1 MGGCLSLFSSLKDTL
16 RNVLLLKLCYINFND
31 ASLKIGIGYIPL
43 FSTAVG
49 LTVVDE
55 LIYGLWLSQG
65 SWTCCAQESF
75 GWLYFW
81 LMFKSN
87 DLLRFTVLS
96 EALRVIGKWIG
107 TALLLTN
114 QNGFVSKWKWQL
126 WLSGFTDNTCH
137 YKLTKTTK
145 TELKVRLRWWPGNI
159 EEKPRQ
165 RWADAPSSESGDKV
179 PTASWDEEVEEWE
192 VACQPAGKR
201 RWRNEK
207 LPAKLLFS
215 PATQR

>member
-1 MGGCLSLFSSLKDTL
+1 MNWFMVCDLVRAPEHAVLKRVLADFIFDWCSKAMTCWGSLFSA
-16 RNVLLLKLCYINFND
+16 RHWVLLANELALPCCSLIKMALCQNEND
-31 ASLKIGIGYIPL
+31 SYGW
-43 FSTAVG
+43 
-49 LTVVDE
+49 VV
-55 LIYGLWLSQG
+55 I
-65 SWTCCAQESF
+65 
-75 GWLYFW
+75 
-81 LMFKSN
+81 
-87 DLLRFTVLS
+87 
-96 EALRVIGKWIG
+96 
-107 TALLLTN
+107 
-114 QNGFVSKWKWQL
+114 
-126 WLSGFTDNTCH
+126 TDNTCH